1 MSDEEK
7 PFLEEK
13 EQGVTL
19 PRSRVRALIKQCQRS
34 SETYVDRVFELLAK
48 QVRNDLTKLME
59 TTHEFTKAQRY
70 SEAMRQLRSEHDN
83 LARQFHLSY
92 SRLLNQALNQRDR
105 HGDSIEDLDDALT
118 LVEESQLE
126 ESLVVEQITSK
137 IFEHCSDELYA
148 LEQRLSCLLPEH
160 DMEEGRVPFGS
171 ATICSAF
178 EEILQPLELD
188 IKVKLAIYRS
198 LERSLLESIGS
209 LYDELNDILA
219 QAGVMPEIKRKVKKS
234 PAPEYVN
241 HPSTVRAAQ
250 QGSAQDGSSNHTHAA
265 APGSVTQQPQ
275 AYTAPV
281 EGVANSVSEGAG
293 TGITAGE
300 MPLPHAFQGI
310 QQLAG
315 LFTGEAVAGTVPQA
329 ALVSTPIT
337 PQLIE
342 ALSGLQATNE
352 LFESGIE
359 MSGEA
364 LKAHIK
370 TELSGREGGSSD
382 GISQLDDETIDVI
395 NMIFDDLMGDE
406 HLPDNVKALLGRLQ
420 IPVLKVAII
429 DRVFFS
435 QKEHPAR
442 VLLNQLTIAGQ
453 TVNAVVEGEKSSDLV
468 YKKIES
474 IVMCLMHEFQGDV
487 ELFETCLAD
496 LTAFMDEHNAGFHQV
511 HQEIGKRAEKNS
523 RAAKAHKNTAEII
536 AGKLL
541 HRKVPEEIKA
551 FLMGRWREVL
561 STIIDKEGCDSEAF
575 QRAEQMIG
583 DLVWSM
589 DPPKTASGKKKLL
602 AVIPVIIDEVRE
614 GLAMIGY
621 TEAQMQG
628 VIQEIERYHIA
639 NISTATLSSQ
649 PLAEAVLKPQPVDE
663 IDCLLRDLADELD
676 LPVDELTKNEE
687 LSLSPS
693 ENNDSG
699 EFKKMMEAMGI
710 VQEEEHGPRIDDRF
724 TVQVAALEV
733 GAWVELQ
740 DEKGERR
747 RTKLAWKGDEFTH
760 YAFVNWRYQV
770 VAEKSYYGLAEEFRQ
785 GNARVIEELPLFDR
799 AFDSVFTKIM
809 QLAS

>member
-19 PRSRVRALIKQCQRS
+19 PRSRAHALIKQCQRS
-34 SETYVDRVFELLAK
+34 SETYVDRLFEQLAK

-59 TTHEFTKAQRY
+59 TTHEFTRAQRY

-92 SRLLNQALNQRDR
+92 SRLLNQALNQRGR
-105 HGDSIEDLDDALT
+105 QGDSIEDLDDALT

-126 ESLVVEQITSK
+126 ESLVMEQITSK

-234 PAPEYVN
+234 AVPEHVN
-241 HPSTVRAAQ
+241 HPPPVRTEQ
-250 QGSAQDGSSNHTHAA
+250 QGSAQDGSGNHTHAV
-265 APGSVTQQPQ
+265 APGSATQQPQ

-281 EGVANSVSEGAG
+281 EGVANSAGAG
-293 TGITAGE
+293 TGTAAGE
-300 MPLPHAFQGI
+300 IPLPHPFQGV

-315 LFTGEAVAGTVPQA
+315 LFTGEAAAGAVPQA
-329 ALVSTPIT
+329 ALVSTPVT

-352 LFESGIE
+352 LFESGVE

-370 TELSGREGGSSD
+370 TELSGREGASPA

-395 NMIFDDLMGDE
+395 SMIFDDLMGDE

-453 TVNAVVEGEKSSDLV
+453 AVNAVVEGEKSNDLV

-474 IVMCLMHEFQGDV
+474 IVISLMHEFQGDIR
-487 ELFETCLAD
+487 LFEACLED
-496 LTAFMDEHNAGFHQV
+496 LTAFMDEYNAAFHQV
-511 HQEIGKRAEKNS
+511 QQEIGKRAEKNS
-523 RAAKAHKNTAEII
+523 RAAKAHKDTAEII

-551 FLMGRWREVL
+551 FLMGSWREVL
-561 STIIDKEGCDSEAF
+561 STIMEREGSDSEAF

-621 TEAQMQG
+621 TEALMQD

-639 NISTATLSSQ
+639 NISAATLSSQ

-663 IDCLLRDLADELD
+663 IDCLLRDLADELG

-693 ENNDSG
+693 DNNGSG
-699 EFKKMMEAMGI
+699 DFEKMMEAMGI
-710 VQEEEHGPRIDDRF
+710 VQEEEHGPQIDDRF

-733 GAWVELQ
+733 GEWVELQ
-740 DEKGERR
+740 DEKGEKR